1 MWLLRRLTLQSFHEM
16 EYLQGM
22 YPRKTHQLV
31 QSALESQAAVVLL
44 GPRQVGKTTLA
55 LNIASE
61 QPSVYLD
68 LEREA
73 DRQVLVEPD
82 LYLDEQVGKLVI
94 LDEVQQMP
102 GLFKTLRGQIDHRRR
117 AGFRT
122 RQFLLLGSASNVLL
136 QQSAESLAGRVRYIE
151 MPPLQLGE
159 VGAGQ
164 LNQLWLRGGFP
175 DSFSAG
181 SDQDSMD
188 WRLDFLRTYL
198 ERDIPALGPRIP
210 AATLRRFWTM
220 LAHVQGGLLNAAA
233 LAEGLGVSG
242 QTVGRYLD
250 LLVDLM
256 LVRRLQPW
264 HDNVGKRLVK
274 SPKVYVRDSG
284 IVHALLGMGT
294 IEGLL
299 GHPVV
304 GGSWEGFCI
313 ETLLAAAPAGT
324 EPYFYRTSAGAELDL
339 VLRLPGG
346 ETWAIEIKRTT
357 APKVSRGFHI
367 GAEDIQASRRF
378 LVYAGEREVPMS
390 NDIRALPLAR
400 AIELLSDL

>member
-1 MWLLRRLTLQSFHEM
+1 
-16 EYLQGM
+16 M
-22 YPRKTHQLV
+22 YKRQTHHFV
-31 QSALESQAAVVLL
+31 QAALESQAAVVLL

-55 LNIASE
+55 LDIASE

-68 LEREA
+68 LERDA
-73 DRQVLVEPD
+73 DRQILTEPD
-82 LYLDEQVGKLVI
+82 LYLDEQAGKLVI

-102 GLFKTLRGQIDHRRR
+102 GLFKSLRGQIDQRRR
-117 AGFRT
+117 AGFRAG
-122 RQFLLLGSASNVLL
+122 QFLLLGSASNVLL

-151 MPPLQLGE
+151 MPPLQLTE
-159 VGAGQ
+159 VGADQ
-164 LNQLWLRGGFP
+164 LNALWLRGGFP
-175 DSFSAG
+175 DSFMAS
-181 SDQDSMD
+181 SDQASMD

-242 QTVGRYLD
+242 QTIGRYLD

-264 HDNVGKRLVK
+264 HENVGKRLVK

-284 IVHALLGMGT
+284 VVHALLSIGT

-313 ETLLAAAPAGT
+313 EALLAAAPTGT
-324 EPYFYRTSAGAELDL
+324 EPFFYRTSAGAELDL

-346 ETWAIEIKRTT
+346 DIWAVEIKRTT
-357 APKVSRGFHI
+357 APKVSRGFYV
-367 GAEDIQASRRF
+367 GAEDIKASRK
-378 LVYAGEREVPMS
+378 LLIYAGEHDVPVAEGVRAMPLEQG
-390 NDIRALPLAR
+390 IGLLRAL
-400 AIELLSDL
+400 

>member
-1 MWLLRRLTLQSFHEM
+1 
-16 EYLQGM
+16 M
-22 YPRKTHQLV
+22 YMRQTHRLV
-31 QSALESQAAVVLL
+31 QSALENQAAVVLL

-55 LNIASE
+55 LDIASK

-68 LEREA
+68 LERDA
-73 DRQVLVEPD
+73 DRQILTEPD
-82 LYLDEQVGKLVI
+82 LYLDEQKGKLVI

-102 GLFKTLRGQIDHRRR
+102 GLFKSLRGQIDQRRR

-122 RQFLLLGSASNVLL
+122 GQFLLLGSASNDLL

-151 MPPLQLGE
+151 MPPLQLTE
-159 VGAGQ
+159 VGADQ
-164 LNQLWLRGGFP
+164 LNALWLRGGFP
-175 DSFSAG
+175 DSFLAA
-181 SDQDSMD
+181 SDQASMD

-264 HDNVGKRLVK
+264 HENVGKRLVK

-284 IVHALLGMGT
+284 IVHALLNIRT
-294 IEGLL
+294 TEDLL

-304 GGSWEGFCI
+304 GGSWEAFCI
-313 ETLLAAAPAGT
+313 EALLAAAPVGT
-324 EPYFYRTSAGAELDL
+324 QPFFYRTSAGAELDL

-346 ETWAIEIKRTT
+346 DIWAVEIKRTT
-357 APKVSRGFHI
+357 APKVSRGFHT
-367 GAEDIQASRRF
+367 GAEDVSANRKLLI
-378 LVYAGEREVPMS
+378 YARERDVPVAE
-390 NDIRALPLAR
+390 DIRAMPLQQGIVQLR
-400 AIELLSDL
+400 AIA

>member
-1 MWLLRRLTLQSFHEM
+1 
-16 EYLQGM
+16 M
-22 YPRKTHQLV
+22 YKRQTHHFV

-55 LNIASE
+55 LDIASE

-68 LEREA
+68 LERDA
-73 DRQVLVEPD
+73 DRQILTEPD
-82 LYLDEQVGKLVI
+82 LYLDEQAGKLVI

-102 GLFKTLRGQIDHRRR
+102 GLFKSLRGQIDQRRR
-117 AGFRT
+117 AGFRAG
-122 RQFLLLGSASNVLL
+122 QFLLLGSASNVLL

-151 MPPLQLGE
+151 MPPLQLTE
-159 VGAGQ
+159 VGADQ
-164 LNQLWLRGGFP
+164 MNALWLRGGFP
-175 DSFSAG
+175 DSFMAS
-181 SDQDSMD
+181 SDQASMD

-242 QTVGRYLD
+242 QTIGRYLD

-264 HDNVGKRLVK
+264 HENVGKRLVK

-284 IVHALLGMGT
+284 VVHALLSIGT

-313 ETLLAAAPAGT
+313 EALLAAAPTGT
-324 EPYFYRTSAGAELDL
+324 EPFFYRTSAGAELDL
-339 VLRLPGG
+339 VLRLPWGDI
-346 ETWAIEIKRTT
+346 WAVEIKRTT
-357 APKVSRGFHI
+357 APKVSRGFYV
-367 GAEDIQASRRF
+367 GAEDIKASRK
-378 LVYAGEREVPMS
+378 LLIYAGEHDVPVAEGVRAMPLEQG
-390 NDIRALPLAR
+390 IGLLRAL
-400 AIELLSDL
+400 

>member
-1 MWLLRRLTLQSFHEM
+1 
-16 EYLQGM
+16 M
-22 YPRKTHQLV
+22 YMRQTHQLV
-31 QSALESQAAVVLL
+31 QSALANQAAVVLL

-55 LNIASE
+55 LDIASE

-68 LEREA
+68 LERDA
-73 DRQVLVEPD
+73 DRQILTEPD
-82 LYLDEQVGKLVI
+82 LYLDEQTGKLVI

-102 GLFKTLRGQIDHRRR
+102 GLFKSLRGQIDQRRR

-122 RQFLLLGSASNVLL
+122 GQFLLLGSASNVLL

-151 MPPLQLGE
+151 MPPLQLTE
-159 VGAGQ
+159 VGADQ
-164 LNQLWLRGGFP
+164 LNALWLRGGFP
-175 DSFSAG
+175 DSFLAA
-181 SDQDSMD
+181 SDQASMD

-242 QTVGRYLD
+242 QTIGRYLD

-264 HDNVGKRLVK
+264 HENVGKRLVK
-274 SPKVYVRDSG
+274 SPKIYVRDSG
-284 IVHALLGMGT
+284 IVHALLGLGT
-294 IEGLL
+294 NEGLL

-313 ETLLAAAPAGT
+313 EALLAAAPAGT
-324 EPYFYRTSAGAELDL
+324 ESFFYRTSAGAELDL

-346 ETWAIEIKRTT
+346 AIWAVEIKRTT
-357 APKVSRGFHI
+357 APKVSRGFHT
-367 GAEDIQASRRF
+367 GAEDVKANRKLLI
-378 LVYAGEREVPMS
+378 YAGERDVPVAVE
-390 NDIRALPLAR
+390 IRAIPLEQGIGLLR
-400 AIELLSDL
+400 AL

>member
-1 MWLLRRLTLQSFHEM
+1 
-16 EYLQGM
+16 M
-22 YPRKTHQLV
+22 YTRHAHQTV
-31 QSALESQAAVVLL
+31 QSALANQAAVVLL

-55 LNIASE
+55 LDIASE

-73 DRQVLVEPD
+73 DRQILTEAD
-82 LYLDEQVGKLVI
+82 LYLDEQAGKLVI

-102 GLFKTLRGQIDHRRR
+102 GLFKSLRGQIDQRRR
-117 AGFRT
+117 VGFRT
-122 RQFLLLGSASNVLL
+122 GQFLLLGSASNDLL

-151 MPPLQLGE
+151 MPPLQLTE
-159 VGAGQ
+159 VGVDQ
-164 LNQLWLRGGFP
+164 LNALWLRGGFP
-175 DSFSAG
+175 DSFLAA
-181 SDQDSMD
+181 SDQASMD

-242 QTVGRYLD
+242 QSVGRYLD

-264 HDNVGKRLVK
+264 HENVGKRLVK

-284 IVHALLGMGT
+284 IVHALLSIDT
-294 IEGLL
+294 IEALL

-313 ETLLAAAPAGT
+313 EALLAAAPDGT

-339 VLRLPGG
+339 VLRLPDGNI
-346 ETWAIEIKRTT
+346 WAIEIKRTT
-357 APKVSRGFHI
+357 APKVSRGFHT
-367 GAEDIQASRRF
+367 GAEDIKANRKV
-378 LVYAGEREVPMS
+378 LIYAGERDVPVAEDVRAMPLEHG
-390 NDIRALPLAR
+390 IGLLRAL
-400 AIELLSDL
+400 